1 MSDDIDFLDW
11 LDAQDDPA
19 EREAG
24 GWACD
29 TIDRAEAAAR
39 RLRRAT
45 DAVADMT
52 RTRDRI
58 IADANAWHEHATD
71 RHETIIE
78 IERANLET
86 FLRKQISDGGAK
98 SAPLPWGATVK
109 ARKVGG
115 QLEFPD
121 GFADTAPDEV
131 VRVKRSIDAAAAKA
145 FYTVADGG
153 VVVDPNGEVVEG
165 VRVKPVTDKVEVV
178 S

>member
-1 MSDDIDFLDW
+1 MNDATDFLDW

-19 EREAG
+19 ERVAD

-29 TIDRAEAAAR
+29 TIERAEAAAR

-45 DAVADMT
+45 DAVAELT

-58 IADANAWHEHATD
+58 IADAKAWHEHATD

-86 FLRKQISDGGAK
+86 FLRKQIEDGGAK
-98 SAPLPWGATVK
+98 SAPLPWGVTVK

-115 QLEFPD
+115 QLVFPD
-121 GFADTAPDEV
+121 GFEELAPDDV
-131 VRVKRSIDAAAAKA
+131 VRVKRSIDAKAAKA
-145 FYTVADGG
+145 YYTVADGG
-153 VVVDPNGEVVEG
+153 VVVDPSGEVVEG
-165 VRVKPVTDKVEVV
+165 VTVKPVHDKVEVV